1 MISPIRATPSMS
13 MADLVNAYNDLA
25 NQLESEN
32 RTRIMRDETGTDRI
46 IFGKTPKGEWLI
58 AISAQGINIL
68 DALGQ

>member
-1 MISPIRATPSMS
+1 MITPIRATPSMS
-13 MADLVNAYNDLA
+13 MADFVNAYNDLA
-25 NQLESEN
+25 SQLEAEN
-32 RTRIMRDETGTDRI
+32 RTRIMRDEAGTDRI